1 VKEPPDGDGAGGRG
15 LPVVSTRSRRVAA
28 VRAAGRGPETLKGDA
43 SNLPDIVDDDEKS
56 IEEILDTIGDQH
68 ARRVLAAISREPRSA
83 KELAEEC
90 DLSLPTVYR
99 RIEMLEEYDLIE
111 DRTLI
116 ADDGNHYKEYESN
129 FESTVISLH
138 DDEYQVRIYREEN
151 LPDRFSQLW
160 DELNPE

>member
-1 VKEPPDGDGAGGRG
+1 VQCFLSVKVPLCWINFIFHAENER
-15 LPVVSTRSRRVAA
+15 VVA
-28 VRAAGRGPETLKGDA
+28 E
-43 SNLPDIVDDDEKS
+43 EQS

-68 ARRVLAAISREPRSA
+68 ARRVLAAISREPQSA

-99 RIEMLEEYDLIE
+99 RIELLDEYDLVK
-111 DRTLI
+111 DRTLV
-116 ADDGNHYKEYESN
+116 AEDGNHYKVYESN
-129 FESTVISLH
+129 FESTVISLE
-138 DDEYQVRIYREEN
+138 DEEYKVRIYREEN